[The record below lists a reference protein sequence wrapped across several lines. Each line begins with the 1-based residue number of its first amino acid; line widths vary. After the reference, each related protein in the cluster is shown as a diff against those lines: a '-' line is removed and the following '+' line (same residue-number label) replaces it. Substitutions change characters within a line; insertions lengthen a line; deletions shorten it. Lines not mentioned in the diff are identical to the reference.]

1 MSFYLLHPSTL
12 KNTITNK
19 KKNSMKNK
27 IFNNPLK
34 SGSLLSLAMSLT
46 LVSGASMAKI
56 STEDAAKLSNELT
69 PMGAVRDA
77 NADGSIPKWTGGI
90 KELPKGFTKG
100 DHHLDPYPT
109 DSVKYTV
116 TSKNLAQYQS
126 LLTPGQVKLFETY
139 PDTYK
144 MNVFQTRRSASYP
157 EHVYQESINNAT
169 RTELVEEG
177 NGITKAAVGIPFPIP
192 ENGIEAIW
200 NHILRYRGE
209 AVTRQGGQAA
219 PTASGDY
226 TYLGF
231 DEKLMLPYNV
241 KGASA
246 EELQAT
252 NILFKFKQKVTE
264 PARLAGTALL
274 VHETMDQIKTP
285 RQAWTYNTGQRR
297 VRRAPN
303 VAYDA
308 PGTGSDGLR
317 TTDDFDMFN
326 GAPDRYTW
334 TLKGKQELLI
344 PYNDYRLHS
353 SDVKYK
359 DILQPGHINP
369 DLVRYE
375 KHRVW
380 VVEANLKST
389 TRHTYK
395 KRVFFIDEDS
405 WQIAVTDIYDNRDEL
420 YRVGV
425 AHGINYYE
433 VPTQWSTLEVFHDLQ
448 SRRYIAMGLDNET
461 DMYDFSVSLKDKN
474 FTPSALRREG
484 RR

>member
-1 MSFYLLHPSTL
+1 MS
-12 KNTITNK
+12 NIM
-19 KKNSMKNK
+19 KNS
-27 IFNNPLK
+27 LK
-34 SGSLLSLAMSLT
+34 KLTLASVAVSLAI
-46 LVSGASMAKI
+46 VSTATFAKV
-56 STEDAAKLSNELT
+56 SPTEVAKLNKELT
-69 PMGAVRDA
+69 PIGAVRGA
-77 NADGSIPKWTGGI
+77 NKDGSIPAWNGGI
-90 KELPKGFTKG
+90 TSVPAGYTVG
-100 DHHLDPYPT
+100 DHHVDPFST
-109 DSVKYTV
+109 DTVKYTITAANV
-116 TSKNLAQYQS
+116 AEYKTM
-126 LLTPGQVKLFETY
+126 LTPGQVKLFETY

-144 MNVFQTRRSASYP
+144 MNVYQSRRSASYP
-157 EHVYQESINNAT
+157 DHVYQASIDNAG
-169 RTELVEEG
+169 RTKLVEGG
-177 NGITKAAVGIPFPIP
+177 NGIENAAVGIPFPMP
-192 ENGIEAIW
+192 KDGLEAIW

-209 AVTRQGGQAA
+209 ALSREGGQAA

-231 DEKLMLPYNV
+231 DDQLMIPYGV

-246 EELQAT
+246 EKLKET

-274 VHETMDQIKTP
+274 VHETMNQIQTP

-303 VAYDA
+303 VAYDT
-308 PGTGSDGLR
+308 PGTASDGLR

-326 GAPDRYTW
+326 GAPNRYNW

-353 SDVKYK
+353 DSLKYA

-369 DLVRYE
+369 EHVRYE

-380 VVEANLKST
+380 VVEANLKSD

-425 AHGINYYE
+425 AHGLNYYE

-448 SRRYIAMGLDNET
+448 SRRYIAMGLDNEAK
-461 DMYDFSVSLKDKN
+461 MYDFSADLKDIS
-474 FTPSALRREG
+474 FTSSALRREG

>member
-1 MSFYLLHPSTL
+1 MRNIF
-12 KNTITNK
+12 KNTFK
-19 KKNSMKNK
+19 KV
-27 IFNNPLK
+27 
-34 SGSLLSLAMSLT
+34 T
-46 LVSGASMAKI
+46 LVSMAVTVALASTSATAKI
-56 STEDAAKLSNELT
+56 SQQDAAKLEKELT
-69 PMGAVRDA
+69 PFGAVRAA
-77 NADGSIPKWTGGI
+77 NADGSIPAWTGGI
-90 KELPKGFTKG
+90 TSAPAGYKVG
-100 DHHLDPYPT
+100 DHHIDPFT
-109 DSVKYTV
+109 GDKVLYTI
-116 TSKNLAQYQS
+116 TAKNVAEYKD

-144 MNVFQTRRSASYP
+144 MSVYTSRRSASYP
-157 EHVYQESINNAT
+157 EHVYQATLDNAT
-169 RTELVEEG
+169 RAELVEGG
-177 NGITKAAVGIPFPIP
+177 NGIVQAAVGIPFPVP
-192 ENGIEAIW
+192 KDGLEAIW

-209 AVTRQGGQAA
+209 KIVREGGQAA
-219 PTASGDY
+219 PTSSGDY
-226 TYLGF
+226 TYMGF
-231 DEKLMLPYNV
+231 DDQLLIPYGV
-241 KGASA
+241 KGVKP

-308 PGTGSDGLR
+308 PGTASDGLR
-317 TTDDFDMFN
+317 TTEEFVMFN
-326 GAPDRYTW
+326 GAPNRYNW
-334 TLKGKQELLI
+334 TLKGKKELLI

-353 SDVKYK
+353 DDLKY
-359 DILQPGHINP
+359 DQILQPGHINP
-369 DLVRYE
+369 ELVRYE

-380 VVEANLKST
+380 VVEANLKSD

-395 KRVFFIDEDS
+395 KRVFYIDEDS
-405 WQIAVTDIYDNRDEL
+405 WQVAVTDIYDNRDEL

-448 SRRYIAMGLDNET
+448 SRRYIAMGLDNEAN
-461 DMYDFSVSLKDKN
+461 MYDFSAELKDVD
-474 FTPSALRREG
+474 FTSSALRREG

>member
-1 MSFYLLHPSTL
+1 MS
-12 KNTITNK
+12 NIM
-19 KKNSMKNK
+19 KNS
-27 IFNNPLK
+27 LK
-34 SGSLLSLAMSLT
+34 KLTLASVAVSLAIVSTAT
-46 LVSGASMAKI
+46 LAKVSP
-56 STEDAAKLSNELT
+56 TEVAKLSKELT
-69 PMGAVRDA
+69 PIGAVRA
-77 NADGSIPKWTGGI
+77 GNKDGSIPSWKGGI
-90 KELPKGFTKG
+90 TSVPAGYTVG
-100 DHHLDPYPT
+100 DHHVDPFST
-109 DSVKYTV
+109 DKVKYTITAANV
-116 TSKNLAQYQS
+116 AEYKAM
-126 LLTPGQVKLFETY
+126 LTPGQVKLFETY

-144 MNVFQTRRSASYP
+144 MNVYQSRRSASYP
-157 EHVYQESINNAT
+157 EHVYQASIDNAG
-169 RTELVEEG
+169 RTELVEGG
-177 NGITKAAVGIPFPIP
+177 NGIENAAVGIPFPVP
-192 ENGIEAIW
+192 KDGLEAIW

-209 AVTRQGGQAA
+209 SLTREGGQAA

-231 DEKLMLPYNV
+231 DDQLMIPYGV

-246 EELQAT
+246 EKLKET

-274 VHETMDQIKTP
+274 VHETMNQIQTP

-303 VAYDA
+303 VAYDT
-308 PGTGSDGLR
+308 PGTASDGLR

-326 GAPDRYTW
+326 GAPNRYNW

-353 SDVKYK
+353 DKLKYA

-369 DLVRYE
+369 EHVRYE

-380 VVEANLKST
+380 VVEANLKSD

-425 AHGINYYE
+425 AHGLNYYE

-448 SRRYIAMGLDNET
+448 SRRYIAMGLDNEAK
-461 DMYDFSVSLKDKN
+461 MYDFSAELEDIS
-474 FTPSALRREG
+474 FTSSALRREG

>member
-1 MSFYLLHPSTL
+1 MK
-12 KNTITNK
+12 KNT
-19 KKNSMKNK
+19 
-27 IFNNPLK
+27 LQK
-34 SGSLLSLAMSLT
+34 STLLSLA
-46 LVSGASMAKI
+46 VSFALATSGTVMAK
-56 STEDAAKLSNELT
+56 STAEQAAKLGTELT
-69 PMGAVRDA
+69 PMGAVRA
-77 NADGSIPKWTGGI
+77 GNADGSIPEWTGGI
-90 KELPKGFTKG
+90 TKPPAGYTVG
-100 DHHLDPYPT
+100 DHHMDPYPDDKIQIT
-109 DSVKYTV
+109 ITAS
-116 TSKNLAQYQS
+116 NLDQYKA

-139 PDTYK
+139 PDTFK
-144 MNVFQTRRSASYP
+144 MNIYQTRRSASYP
-157 EHVYQESINNAT
+157 KHVYEAVKANAT
-169 RTELVEEG
+169 RSELVEGG
-177 NGITKAAVGIPFPIP
+177 NGIKQAAVGVPFPIP
-192 ENGIEAIW
+192 TNGLEAIW
-200 NHILRYRGE
+200 NHTLRYRGE
-209 AVTRQGGQAA
+209 AVVRQGGQAS

-226 TYLGF
+226 TFIGF
-231 DEKLMLPYNV
+231 DDQLLLPYDT
-241 KGASA
+241 KGASPT
-246 EELQAT
+246 ELEKT

-308 PGTGSDGLR
+308 PGTASDGLR

-326 GAPDRYTW
+326 GAPNRYTW
-334 TLKGKQELLI
+334 TLKGKQELYI

-353 SDVKYK
+353 DKVKYS

-380 VVEANLKST
+380 VVEANLKEN

-395 KRVFFIDEDS
+395 KRVFYIDEDS
-405 WQIAVTDIYDNRDEL
+405 WQIAITDIYDNRDEL

-448 SRRYIAMGLDNET
+448 SRRYIAMGLDNEAK
-461 DMYDFSVSLKDKN
+461 MYDFSAQLNDN
-474 FTPSALRREG
+474 EFTPSALRREG

>member
-1 MSFYLLHPSTL
+1 MS
-12 KNTITNK
+12 NIM
-19 KKNSMKNK
+19 KNS
-27 IFNNPLK
+27 LK
-34 SGSLLSLAMSLT
+34 KLTLASVAVSLAIVSTAT
-46 LVSGASMAKI
+46 LAKVSP
-56 STEDAAKLSNELT
+56 TEVAKLSKELT
-69 PMGAVRDA
+69 PIGAVRGA
-77 NADGSIPKWTGGI
+77 NKDGSIPAWNGGI
-90 KELPKGFTKG
+90 TSVPAGYTVG
-100 DHHLDPYPT
+100 DHHIDPFST
-109 DSVKYTV
+109 DKVKYTITAANV
-116 TSKNLAQYQS
+116 AEYKAM
-126 LLTPGQVKLFETY
+126 LTPGQVKLFETY

-144 MNVFQTRRSASYP
+144 MNVYQSRRSASYP
-157 EHVYQESINNAT
+157 EHVYQASIDNAG
-169 RTELVEEG
+169 RTELVEGG
-177 NGITKAAVGIPFPIP
+177 NGIENAAVGIPFPVP
-192 ENGIEAIW
+192 KDGLEAIW

-209 AVTRQGGQAA
+209 SLTREGGQAA

-231 DEKLMLPYNV
+231 DDQLMIPYGV

-246 EELQAT
+246 EKLKET

-274 VHETMDQIKTP
+274 VHETMNQIQTP

-303 VAYDA
+303 VAYDT
-308 PGTGSDGLR
+308 PGTASDGLR

-326 GAPDRYTW
+326 GAPNRYNW

-353 SDVKYK
+353 DKLKYA

-369 DLVRYE
+369 EHVRYE

-380 VVEANLKST
+380 VVEANLKSD

-425 AHGINYYE
+425 AHGLNYYE

-448 SRRYIAMGLDNET
+448 SRRYIAMGLDNEAK
-461 DMYDFSVSLKDKN
+461 MYDFSAELEDIS
-474 FTPSALRREG
+474 FTSSALRREG

>member
-1 MSFYLLHPSTL
+1 M
-12 KNTITNK
+12 
-19 KKNSMKNK
+19 KNSIKKLTLASVAVSMA
-27 IFNNPLK
+27 
-34 SGSLLSLAMSLT
+34 LLSTATLAK
-46 LVSGASMAKI
+46 VSPA
-56 STEDAAKLSNELT
+56 EVAKLNNELT
-69 PMGAVRDA
+69 PMGAVRGA
-77 NADGSIPKWTGGI
+77 NKDGSIPAWNGGI
-90 KELPKGFTKG
+90 TSAPAGYTVG
-100 DHHLDPYPT
+100 DHHIDPFST
-109 DSVKYTV
+109 DNVEYTITAANV
-116 TSKNLAQYQS
+116 AQYKAM
-126 LLTPGQVKLFETY
+126 LTPGQVKLFETY

-144 MNVFQTRRSASYP
+144 MNVYQSRRSASYP
-157 EHVYQESINNAT
+157 EHVYKASIDNAG
-169 RTELVEEG
+169 RTELVEGG
-177 NGITKAAVGIPFPIP
+177 NGIENAAVGIPFPVP
-192 ENGIEAIW
+192 KDGLEAIW

-209 AVTRQGGQAA
+209 ALTREGGQAA

-231 DEKLMLPYNV
+231 DDQLMIPYGM

-246 EELQAT
+246 AKLKET

-274 VHETMDQIKTP
+274 VHETMNQIQTP

-303 VAYDA
+303 VAYDT
-308 PGTGSDGLR
+308 PGTASDGLR

-326 GAPDRYTW
+326 GAPNRYNW
-334 TLKGKQELLI
+334 ALKGKQELLI

-353 SDVKYK
+353 DSLKYE

-369 DLVRYE
+369 EHVRYE

-380 VVEANLKST
+380 VVEASLKSD

-448 SRRYIAMGLDNET
+448 SRRYIAMGLDNEAK
-461 DMYDFSVSLKDKN
+461 MYDFSAELKDVS
-474 FTPSALRREG
+474 FTSSALKREG

>member
-1 MSFYLLHPSTL
+1 MS
-12 KNTITNK
+12 NIM
-19 KKNSMKNK
+19 KNS
-27 IFNNPLK
+27 LK
-34 SGSLLSLAMSLT
+34 KLTLASVAVSLAIVSTAT
-46 LVSGASMAKI
+46 LAKVS
-56 STEDAAKLSNELT
+56 STEVAKLSKELT
-69 PMGAVRDA
+69 PIGAVRAA
-77 NADGSIPKWTGGI
+77 NKDGSIPVWNGGI
-90 KELPKGFTKG
+90 TSVPAGYTVG
-100 DHHLDPYPT
+100 DHHIDPFST
-109 DSVKYTV
+109 DKVKYTITAANV
-116 TSKNLAQYQS
+116 GEYKAM
-126 LLTPGQVKLFETY
+126 LTPGQVKLFETY

-144 MNVFQTRRSASYP
+144 MNVYQSRRSASYP
-157 EHVYQESINNAT
+157 EHVYQASIDNAG
-169 RTELVEEG
+169 RTELVEGG
-177 NGITKAAVGIPFPIP
+177 NGIVNAAVGIPFPVP
-192 ENGIEAIW
+192 QDGLEAIW

-209 AVTRQGGQAA
+209 SLTREGGQAA

-231 DEKLMLPYNV
+231 DDQLMIPYGV

-246 EELQAT
+246 DKLKET

-274 VHETMDQIKTP
+274 VHETMNQIQTP

-303 VAYDA
+303 VAYDT
-308 PGTGSDGLR
+308 PGTASDGLR

-326 GAPDRYTW
+326 GAPNRYNW

-353 SDVKYK
+353 DSLKYA
-359 DILQPGHINP
+359 DILMPGHINP
-369 DLVRYE
+369 EHVRYE

-380 VVEANLKST
+380 VVEANLKSD

-425 AHGINYYE
+425 AHGLNYYE

-448 SRRYIAMGLDNET
+448 SRRYIAMGLDNEAK
-461 DMYDFSVSLKDKN
+461 MYDFSAELDDIS
-474 FTPSALRREG
+474 FTSSALRREG

>member
-1 MSFYLLHPSTL
+1 M
-12 KNTITNK
+12 
-19 KKNSMKNK
+19 KNSIKK
-27 IFNNPLK
+27 LTLA
-34 SGSLLSLAMSLT
+34 SVAVSVALLSTAALAK
-46 LVSGASMAKI
+46 VSPA
-56 STEDAAKLSNELT
+56 EVAKLNNELT
-69 PMGAVRDA
+69 PMGAVRGA
-77 NADGSIPKWTGGI
+77 NKDGSIPAWNGGI
-90 KELPKGFTKG
+90 TSAPAGYTVG
-100 DHHLDPYPT
+100 DHHLDPFST
-109 DSVKYTV
+109 DTVEYTI
-116 TSKNLAQYQS
+116 TSANVAQYKAM
-126 LLTPGQVKLFETY
+126 LTPGQVKLFETY

-144 MNVFQTRRSASYP
+144 MNVYQSRRSASYP
-157 EHVYQESINNAT
+157 EHVYQASVDNAG
-169 RTELVEEG
+169 RTELVEGG
-177 NGITKAAVGIPFPIP
+177 NGIENAAVGIPFPVP
-192 ENGIEAIW
+192 KDGLEAIW

-209 AVTRQGGQAA
+209 AITRQGGQAA

-231 DEKLMLPYNV
+231 DDQLMIPYGEKL
-241 KGASA
+241 ASA
-246 EELQAT
+246 AKLKET

-274 VHETMDQIKTP
+274 VHETMNQIQTP

-303 VAYDA
+303 VAYDT
-308 PGTGSDGLR
+308 PGTASDGLR

-326 GAPDRYTW
+326 GAPNRYNW

-353 SDVKYK
+353 DSLKYS

-369 DLVRYE
+369 EHVRYE

-380 VVEANLKST
+380 VVEASLKSD

-448 SRRYIAMGLDNET
+448 SRRYIAMGLDNEAK
-461 DMYDFSVSLKDKN
+461 MYDFSAKLKDVS
-474 FTPSALRREG
+474 FTSSALKREG

>member
-1 MSFYLLHPSTL
+1 TF
-12 KNTITNK
+12 K
-19 KKNSMKNK
+19 K
-27 IFNNPLK
+27 
-34 SGSLLSLAMSLT
+34 AT
-46 LVSGASMAKI
+46 LVSMAMTVALASSTATAKI
-56 STEDAAKLSNELT
+56 SEQHAAKLEKELT
-69 PMGAVRDA
+69 PFGAVRAA
-77 NADGSIPKWTGGI
+77 NKDGSIPAWTGGI
-90 KELPKGFTKG
+90 KSVPAGYKVG
-100 DHHLDPYPT
+100 DHHIDPFA
-109 DSVKYTV
+109 DDKAMYTI
-116 TSKNLAQYQS
+116 TAKNLAEYKS

-144 MNVFQTRRSASYP
+144 MSVYKSRRSASYP
-157 EHVYQESINNAT
+157 EHVYQAT
-169 RTELVEEG
+169 LENSTQTELVEGG
-177 NGITKAAVGIPFPIP
+177 NGIINAAIGIPFPVP
-192 ENGIEAIW
+192 SNGLEAIW

-209 AVTRQGGQAA
+209 KIVREGGQAV

-226 TYLGF
+226 TYMGF
-231 DEKLMLPYNV
+231 DDKLLIPYGV
-241 KGASA
+241 KGVKA
-246 EELQAT
+246 EDLQKT

-308 PGTGSDGLR
+308 PGTASDGLR

-326 GAPDRYTW
+326 GAPNRYNW

-353 SDVKYK
+353 DDLKY
-359 DILQPGHINP
+359 DQILQPGHINP
-369 DLVRYE
+369 ELVRYE

-380 VVEANLKST
+380 VVEANLKSD

-395 KRVFFIDEDS
+395 KRVFYIDEDS
-405 WQIAVTDIYDNRDEL
+405 WQVAVTDIFDNRDEL

-448 SRRYIAMGLDNET
+448 SRRYIAMGLDNEAS
-461 DMYDFSVSLKDKN
+461 MYDFSADLQDVD
-474 FTPSALRREG
+474 FTSSALRREG

>member
-1 MSFYLLHPSTL
+1 MSTIMKKSLKKLTL
-12 KNTITNK
+12 A
-19 KKNSMKNK
+19 SVAV
-27 IFNNPLK
+27 
-34 SGSLLSLAMSLT
+34 SLAIVSTAT
-46 LVSGASMAKI
+46 LAKVS
-56 STEDAAKLSNELT
+56 STEVAKLNKELT
-69 PMGAVRDA
+69 PMGAERGA
-77 NADGSIPKWTGGI
+77 NKDGSIPSWNGGI
-90 KELPKGFTKG
+90 TSVPAGYSVG
-100 DHHLDPYPT
+100 DHHIDPFSA
-109 DSVKYTV
+109 DKVEYTI
-116 TSKNLAQYQS
+116 TSANVAQYKS
-126 LLTPGQVKLFETY
+126 MLTPGQVKLFETY

-144 MNVFQTRRSASYP
+144 MNVYQSRRSASYP
-157 EHVYQESINNAT
+157 EHVYQASIDNAG
-169 RTELVEEG
+169 RTELVEGG
-177 NGITKAAVGIPFPIP
+177 NGIKDAAVGIPFPVP
-192 ENGIEAIW
+192 KDGLEAIW

-209 AVTRQGGQAA
+209 AITRQGGQAA

-231 DEKLMLPYNV
+231 DDQLMLPYGM

-246 EELQAT
+246 AKLKET

-274 VHETMDQIKTP
+274 VHETMNQIQTP

-303 VAYDA
+303 VAYDT
-308 PGTGSDGLR
+308 PGTASDGLR

-326 GAPDRYTW
+326 GAPNRYNW

-353 SDVKYK
+353 DSLKYE

-369 DLVRYE
+369 EHVRYE

-380 VVEANLKST
+380 VVEASLKSD

-425 AHGINYYE
+425 AHGLNYYE

-448 SRRYIAMGLDNET
+448 SRRYIAMGLDNEAK
-461 DMYDFSVSLKDKN
+461 MYDFSAKLKDVS
-474 FTPSALRREG
+474 FTSSALRREG